1 MDSKGGGNVSSKI
14 NSTNDNIYQYND
26 DDNDADKDIAKRNK
40 NLKFKRQSKK
50 SRIQISKG
58 GFIQKP
64 RFIKVKMN
72 GIFFWNKKINLDE
85 SKFIIISATSKLQP
99 SSLSFLPI
107 PTLNFLKLE
116 SMKSYIVNN

>member
-1 MDSKGGGNVSSKI
+1 MDFKGGGNVSSKI

-99 SSLSFLPI
+99 SSLSFLPV

>member
-99 SSLSFLPI
+99 SSLSFLPV

>member
-85 SKFIIISATSKLQP
+85 SKFIIISATSKLQQ
-99 SSLSFLPI
+99 SSLSFLPV